1 MDSLKC
7 ASDALLALE
16 GASQD
21 DSREAC
27 ALLEDGVPAEG
38 LPNAVRVKG
47 EARLEIAVGKS
58 FSSRLE
64 NAGPHGPRL
73 PDPLML
79 CSYVLPHE
87 WNHPLADTVAP
98 SLKAAWEIIDRQ
110 SPFNKRESLVT
121 YMRDLYPFFSEY

>member
-1 MDSLKC
+1 MDSLKR
-7 ASDALLALE
+7 AFDALLALE

-58 FSSRLE
+58 FSSRH
-64 NAGPHGPRL
+64 A
-73 PDPLML
+73 
-79 CSYVLPHE
+79 
-87 WNHPLADTVAP
+87 PLADTVAP